1 MDILNKFREFMQDRY
16 GYDKLGLYI
25 IITSIIL
32 SFLSRLFFLWPLN
45 WLSII
50 LDVIFIYRFL
60 SKKEYARSRENR
72 IFLDFLEKAKD
83 FFAKNGSGVKYYR
96 CPVCKTRFTRERARA
111 ASIPPKRFAQSAAM
125 NFDFFKGLFL

>member
-72 IFLDFLEKAKD
+72 IFLDFLDKAKD
-83 FFAKNGSGVKYYR
+83 FFKKSGSGVKYYR
-96 CPVCKTRFTRERARA
+96 CPVCKTRFTREESKGGRYTTKKVC
-111 ASIPPKRFAQSAAM
+111 PKCGNEF
-125 NFDFFKGLFL
+125 